1 MAMASVPNPAPFP
14 RVVGFFRRH
23 PVLLL
28 LALTPGIPE
37 YISGS
42 SVVYPVVTST
52 GGFLLFLALNLGL
65 YGPGVLL
72 VREAHVR
79 WKKGWS
85 TVILLGG
92 AYGLLEEGTAL
103 ATLFNPKASVV
114 GGLGSYGHA
123 YGVSWVWLIG
133 VLGVH
138 IVYSVGLP
146 ILLLGLALPG
156 TRGQPFLTG
165 YRLPAAVAIYG
176 FDISLLAFALHY
188 WEGALLLVLAAVVA
202 GVLWV
207 VAWRVPAGLLDPPTL
222 TPRRGPRVFLLYG
235 LSYFTI
241 LLLAPILVAEAHGP
255 AVLAFSVD
263 GLLVLGLFLTVRH
276 DVGRASNEAQLILL
290 ALGALIPIML
300 FGLLAQLFLPVVLV
314 LDFVVGLFFL
324 TLWRHYRLAPSPI
337 TPPPGAVP
345 A

>member
-1 MAMASVPNPAPFP
+1 
-14 RVVGFFRRH
+14 VVEYIRRH

-42 SVVYPVVTST
+42 SVVYPLVTST
-52 GGFLLFLALNLGL
+52 GGFFLFLGLNLGL

-85 TVILLGG
+85 TVLLLGG
-92 AYGLLEEGTAL
+92 GYGLLEEGTAL
-103 ATLFNPKASVV
+103 STLFNPKASVV

-146 ILLLGLALPG
+146 ILLLGLALPE
-156 TRGQPFLTG
+156 TRGRSFLTG
-165 YRLPAAVAIYG
+165 YRLPVALAIYA
-176 FDISLLAFALHY
+176 FDIALLAFILHY
-188 WEGALLLVLAAVVA
+188 WAGALLIVLAAVAA
-202 GVLWV
+202 GILWV
-207 VAWRVPAGLLDPPTL
+207 VAWLLPPGLLDPT
-222 TPRRGPRVFLLYG
+222 TVAPRRGPRAFLLYG

-241 LLLAPILVAEAHGP
+241 LLLAPIFVAEAHLP
-255 AVLAFSVD
+255 AALAFTVD
-263 GLLVLGLFLTVRH
+263 GVLVVGLFLSVRR
-276 DVGRASNEAQLILL
+276 DVGREANERQLILL
-290 ALGALIPIML
+290 ALGALVPIML
-300 FGLLAQLFLPVVLV
+300 FGLLAQLFFPLVLV
-314 LDFVVGLFFL
+314 LDAAVGLFFL
-324 TLWRHYRLAPSPI
+324 TLWRHYSPTPRPFAPPAGS
-337 TPPPGAVP
+337 VP